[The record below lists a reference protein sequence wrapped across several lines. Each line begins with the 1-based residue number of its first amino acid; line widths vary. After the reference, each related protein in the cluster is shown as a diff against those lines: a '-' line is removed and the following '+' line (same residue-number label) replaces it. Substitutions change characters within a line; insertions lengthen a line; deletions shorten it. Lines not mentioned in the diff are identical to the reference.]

1 MSQESKIL
9 LIYTGG
15 TIGMI
20 EDPETGSYLP
30 FSIEHLLKYV
40 PQLSKMK
47 VDLQITSFQT
57 PLDSAH
63 IGPEEWLMMKDCI
76 KNDYNV
82 FDGFVIL
89 HGTDTMAYSASA
101 LGFLLQGLSK
111 PVVFTGSQLPISKVR
126 SDAQEN
132 IITAIEIASARLN
145 DAPRV
150 PEVSIL
156 FDNNLYRGVRSLKHN
171 AENFDAFLSP
181 NYPVLAKAG
190 VHIQYFD
197 NVIQQRRSSHSPEFL
212 NEVDKNV
219 VALRLYPGIDD
230 RYIQSI
236 IENDWVKGVVLETF
250 GTGTVNLSN
259 KSISVLKKAVDNGVY
274 IYVNSQC
281 NVGAVDLGKYEAST
295 VLKEIGV
302 FSGIDITTEAAL
314 TKLMVVLGN
323 YSNPNEIKNILNK
336 NWSGEMT
343 IT

>member
-1 MSQESKIL
+1 MSKESKIL

-20 EDPETGSYLP
+20 ENPNTGSYLP
-30 FSIEHLLKYV
+30 FSIEHILDYV

-47 VDLQITSFQT
+47 VELSITSFSK

-63 IGPEEWLMMKDCI
+63 IGPNEWLLIKDCI
-76 KNDYNV
+76 EKDYSKY
-82 FDGFVIL
+82 DGFVVL

-101 LGFLLQGLSK
+101 LGFLLQGLTK

-132 IITAIEIASARLN
+132 LITAIEIASAQLN
-145 DAPRV
+145 GKPRV

-156 FDNNLYRGVRSLKHN
+156 FDNNLYRGVRSLKNN
-171 AENFDAFLSP
+171 AENFDAFVSP

-190 VHIQYFD
+190 VRIQYFD
-197 NVIQQRRSSHSPEFL
+197 AVIQKENQQESFL
-212 NEVDKNV
+212 NSIDQNV
-219 VALRLYPGIDD
+219 VLLTLYPGIDD

-236 IENDWVKGVVLETF
+236 IDQSWVKGIMIETF
-250 GTGTVNLSN
+250 GTGTVNLSDVA
-259 KSISVLKKAVDNGVY
+259 IQCIKKAISRGVY
-274 IYVNSQC
+274 ILANSQC
-281 NVGAVDLGKYEAST
+281 NVGSVEFGKYEASSI
-295 VLKEIGV
+295 LSELGIL
-302 FSGIDITTEAAL
+302 SGHDISSEAAL

-323 YSNPNEIKNILNK
+323 FSDDSTIKSILSK

-343 IT
+343 IS